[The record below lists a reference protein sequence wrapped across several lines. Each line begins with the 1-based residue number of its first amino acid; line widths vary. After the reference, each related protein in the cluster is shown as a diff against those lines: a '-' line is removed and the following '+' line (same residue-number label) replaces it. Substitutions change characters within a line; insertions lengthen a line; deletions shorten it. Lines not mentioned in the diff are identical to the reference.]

1 MSSADCVQRPV
12 RQIATPAKPPAGP
25 LTCRPKDKPNQGHPK
40 IDPNNPLPPRIRRR
54 RTFAAILAIAI
65 VAAALAVPWMYRLD
79 LARMAAIRLLER
91 SGFGPV
97 DLTVSHL
104 DLSGLRARDIGLY
117 GGGIRIAALTLAYG
131 PSRLAAGLV
140 DRAKITGLEATL
152 TAAGDDIATG
162 GVPLR
167 FSASTD
173 GAAAAGGFPIS
184 TVEFVDAHLAFD
196 GPTGRL
202 EANFSTE
209 LVFSGTN
216 IHNKTF
222 AVDLTM
228 PLAGQLQTI
237 HIEAPELA
245 ISTGDGG
252 GPRLRFDRMA
262 VRIKNIPWI
271 VENIGGGIA
280 WQGGRFQLTIDS
292 SRIGNTQTPAIAVP
306 LELTGDVA
314 LQGSRIDFAAHVL
327 AKAPGDK
334 GQIELDAKGFHDRA
348 AGNGQ
353 SSIAVAPVMFQ
364 ANGLQPRDLL
374 PALGDSLPALTGSA
388 AISGG
393 VTWRSTTL
401 SPKLTLHIAG
411 GAYEPEGASLRDIH
425 GDIEF
430 TGLWPVA
437 TAPGQVLR
445 GVVEAGGLAPS
456 NATLTF
462 HLLPKPALGIESLRM
477 EFAGGQIAASPF
489 TIDPARPNFATSI
502 GVRQIDLEQIL
513 KLVGIDG
520 LGGSGKIDGTIPLAI
535 TGGKIAIRDGRLAA
549 SGPGVLRVRS
559 DALPKQIADAGESM
573 TLVLSALADFHYDT
587 LSMDLAETASGEG
600 TVALRL
606 QGRNPA
612 LLEGRAF
619 NLNIRLDS
627 NFDRLIDLAL
637 RSMAAARELLRRTA
651 GSARQ

>member
-1 MSSADCVQRPV
+1 
-12 RQIATPAKPPAGP
+12 
-25 LTCRPKDKPNQGHPK
+25 
-40 IDPNNPLPPRIRRR
+40 
-54 RTFAAILAIAI
+54 
-65 VAAALAVPWMYRLD
+65 MYRLEM
-79 LARMAAIRLLER
+79 ARMAAIRLLER

-97 DLTVSHL
+97 ELTVSHL
-104 DLSGLRARDIGLY
+104 GLFGLRARDIGLY
-117 GGGIRIAALTLAYG
+117 GGGIRIAELALAYG
-131 PSRLAAGLV
+131 PSRLAAGIV
-140 DRAKITGLEATL
+140 DRAEIAGLKVTL
-152 TAAGDDIATG
+152 TAAGDDIAAG

-173 GAAAAGGFPIS
+173 GASPAGGFRIA

-196 GPTGRL
+196 GPTGRY

-209 LVFSGTN
+209 LIFSGTG
-216 IHNKTF
+216 IRDKSF
-222 AVDLTM
+222 AADLTV
-228 PLAGQLQTI
+228 PVAGQLHTM

-252 GPRLRFDRMA
+252 GSRLRFDKMA
-262 VRIKNIPWI
+262 IQLKHLPWA
-271 VENIGGGIA
+271 VEDIGGGIV
-280 WQGGRFQLTIDS
+280 WQGGRLELRIDS
-292 SRIGNTQTPAIAVP
+292 SRIGNTRFPAVAVP
-306 LELTGDVA
+306 LQLTGEA
-314 LQGSRIDFAAHVL
+314 SLQGSRIDFAARIL
-327 AKAPGDK
+327 GKAPGDT
-334 GQIELDAKGFHDRA
+334 GRIDLNAKGFHDRA
-348 AGNGQ
+348 SGNGQ
-353 SSIAVAPVMFQ
+353 SSIAVAPIVFQ
-364 ANGLQPRDLL
+364 AKGLQPRDLL
-374 PALGDSLPALTGSA
+374 PALGDTLPALTGSA

-393 VTWRSTTL
+393 LTWRGATL
-401 SPKLTLHIAG
+401 SPKLKLHIAG
-411 GAYEPEGASLRDIH
+411 GAFEPEGASLSEIH

-445 GVVEAGGLAPS
+445 AVVEAGGLSPT

-462 HLLPKPALGIESLRM
+462 HLLAKPALGIESLRM
-477 EFAGGQIAASPF
+477 DFAGGQIAASPF
-489 TIDPARPNFATSI
+489 TIDRTRPNFATVI

-513 KLVGIDG
+513 KLVSIDG

-535 TGGKIAIRDGRLAA
+535 SGGKIAVRDGRLAA
-549 SGPGVLRVRS
+549 TGPGVLRLRS

-587 LSMDLAETASGEG
+587 LSMELAENTAGEG
-600 TVALRL
+600 TIALRL

-651 GSARQ
+651 GSVQQ